1 MYVCVN
7 RSFTWEPL
15 DAETRNKS
23 SKARYCLDHG
33 GGGSKWGPCIF
44 LSPNYWLEPKE
55 AITHYDVYHF
65 CVNCYVFHDFVSWWL
80 AVVNNMLE
88 PKGISQQW
96 ISVNYLSKLTHEYNI
111 KPNKP
116 SRNHIILFFI
126 YRLFSQWG
134 VPIRRLGLASG
145 SEQTQGWLIMVYND
159 STSCSTRTKC
169 I

>member
-88 PKGISQQW
+88 PKAFRNSGYRSIIFLISSQINQVGIIRYCFFYIDYFHNEAYRLEDWVLLAEMS
-96 ISVNYLSKLTHEYNI
+96 
-111 KPNKP
+111 KPNP
-116 SRNHIILFFI
+116 WLVNN
-126 YRLFSQWG
+126 
-134 VPIRRLGLASG
+134 GL
-145 SEQTQGWLIMVYND
+145 
-159 STSCSTRTKC
+159 
-169 I
+169 